1 MADYP
6 LGALGLKIKPTGSGT
21 GPRCTRRGDEDYAI
35 SCVVPTAASGLK
47 LYPRRPHALGPT
59 SVFDYPLSSRLDAT
73 DSLVVFGDVFVA
85 WEDVLKVTRQ

>member
-1 MADYP
+1 MYAERRRRLRNLVRSAD
-6 LGALGLKIKPTGSGT
+6 
-21 GPRCTRRGDEDYAI
+21 RR
-35 SCVVPTAASGLK
+35 VRLK